1 MEDLRILHQFKE
13 NNKLFII
20 AESTKVYCKC
30 PNCGKVSNK
39 IHSKYTRKIF
49 NGSLDGLS
57 QEITLIARKFK
68 CKELSCNQE
77 IFTERFSFTNS
88 YSRLPNHIIE
98 IIKLLGLST
107 SAEKVSKIMNKLG
120 INISHDTVIRILRRL
135 PENFNVIDETVT
147 NIGVDDFA
155 FRKGKDYCTL
165 ICDMDQRTVL
175 DILPSRNKKDLL
187 EWLNNYPQIKLVS
200 RDGSITYASAIGEA
214 LPKAKQ
220 VSDRFHLIK
229 NLLDAVSQYIKRKY
243 PRKLI
248 ISDATVGLDNDELAN
263 QVDKTLIDTSNMKD
277 KIREEKI
284 TNKWSLMLEIKEK
297 HKKGISLRQLA
308 KEYSMSRTTITR
320 YIEAEEPIYWPKG
333 KIKGSMLDPYK
344 ELIVELLDKG
354 NSQEEILNILKEQG
368 YGGSR
373 SLISAYIN
381 KHKLKKNTSKK
392 KQTNVKNNNKKRIE
406 KAYIHTVTKLIC
418 KNNSNLTRDEI
429 NVLKKLKERYHELKS
444 LKELIDNFKSMFS
457 GKGLPLD
464 EWLIK
469 AKEFNI
475 PELNTFVNGI
485 KRDIKSV
492 KNSLISSYS
501 NGLLEGII
509 NKIKEIKRIS
519 YGRCKFDLLKIK
531 IFNHQEVFG

>member
-1 MEDLRILHQFKE
+1 
-13 NNKLFII
+13 
-20 AESTKVYCKC
+20 
-30 PNCGKVSNK
+30 
-39 IHSKYTRKIF
+39 
-49 NGSLDGLS
+49 
-57 QEITLIARKFK
+57 
-68 CKELSCNQE
+68 
-77 IFTERFSFTNS
+77 
-88 YSRLPNHIIE
+88 
-98 IIKLLGLST
+98 
-107 SAEKVSKIMNKLG
+107 MNKLG

-135 PENFNVIDETVT
+135 PENFNKIDETVT

-175 DILPSRNKKDLL
+175 EILPSRNKKDLM
-187 EWLNNYPQIKLVS
+187 EWLKRYPQIKLVS

-263 QVDKTLIDTSNMKD
+263 QVDKTLIDTSNIRD

-284 TNKWSLMLEIKEK
+284 TNKWNLMLEIKEK

-308 KEYSMSRTTITR
+308 KEYSMSRTSITK

-333 KIKGSMLDPYK
+333 KTKASKLDPYK
-344 ELIVELLDKG
+344 EFIVELLDKG
-354 NSQEEILNILKEQG
+354 NSQEEILNILKERG
-368 YGGSR
+368 YGGSK

-381 KHKLKKNTSKK
+381 KHKLKKNISKK
-392 KQTNVKNNNKKRIE
+392 KQTNNKNNNKKRIE
-406 KAYIHTVTKLIC
+406 KTSIHTVIKLIC

-429 NVLKKLKERYHELKS
+429 CVLKKLKERYHELIS

-457 GKGLPLD
+457 GKG
-464 EWLIK
+464 
-469 AKEFNI
+469 
-475 PELNTFVNGI
+475 
-485 KRDIKSV
+485 
-492 KNSLISSYS
+492 
-501 NGLLEGII
+501 
-509 NKIKEIKRIS
+509 
-519 YGRCKFDLLKIK
+519 
-531 IFNHQEVFG
+531 